1 LEDIPEKMMDQFCGV
16 TYEQLLQFM
25 TLSGYEDH
33 HALKAVTDFY
43 RRRISDFD
51 SMENI
56 PKTVRELLR
65 SRFRSGLCSPLKQ
78 EESSDKSVKYLFLNS
93 EGKPFET
100 VFIPDG
106 KRKTICVSTQS
117 GCRMGCPF
125 CLTGRYG
132 FNGNLKAGE
141 IVGQVMSVP
150 FSNEI
155 THVVFMGMGEPL
167 DNIEEV
173 LTACRI
179 LTASWG
185 LAISPG
191 NVTISTVGIIPGVSR
206 FLIESECNLTL
217 SLFSPFAEER
227 ADVVPAEKKYPAAE
241 IIKMLRDYPETR
253 KRRFS
258 VAYVMIRD
266 LNDTESHLEE
276 LIKLL
281 RATRIRV
288 NLLPYHVTEEDK
300 YTPSPAERMD
310 YFRRR
315 LTNSGISASV
325 RRSRGADISAAC
337 GLLAAGLRNMRY

>member
-1 LEDIPEKMMDQFCGV
+1 MMDQFCGV

-25 TLSGYEDH
+25 ALSGFEDH

-43 RRRISDFD
+43 RRRISDFH

-56 PKTVRELLR
+56 PKAVRELLG
-65 SRFRSGLCSPLKQ
+65 SRFRSELCSPVKH
-78 EESSDKSVKYLFLNS
+78 EESADKSVKYLFVND
-93 EGKPFET
+93 EGKAFET
-100 VFIPDG
+100 VFIPDR

-132 FNGNLKAGE
+132 FRGNLTAGE

-150 FSNEI
+150 FSSEI

-167 DNIEEV
+167 DNLNEI

-191 NVTISTVGIIPGVSR
+191 NVTVSTVGIIPAARR
-206 FLIESECNLTL
+206 FLSESKCNLTL

-227 ADVVPAEKKYPAAE
+227 AEVVPAERKYPARE
-241 IIKMLRDYPETR
+241 IIKMLREYREPG

-258 VAYVMIRD
+258 VAYVMIGD
-266 LNDTESHLEE
+266 LNDTEYHLEE

-281 RATRIRV
+281 HGSKIRV
-288 NLLPYHVTEEDK
+288 NLLPYHVTGEDK
-300 YTPSPAERMD
+300 FTPSPAERMD
-310 YFRRR
+310 HFRQR
-315 LTNSGISASV
+315 LTDSGISASV

-337 GLLAAGLRNMRY
+337 GLLAAGLRNTGYLL